1 MTLLLSA
8 CTSVLSDVLGG
19 TSGANVLM
27 YDKHE
32 IIRSSASLNPYL
44 AAICAHWSKP
54 NTTREKTASSVAD
67 MKTYESVAIIGF
79 HVAANISAS

>member
-1 MTLLLSA
+1 
-8 CTSVLSDVLGG
+8 VLSDVLGG

-27 YDKHE
+27 YDKQE
-32 IIRSSASLNPYL
+32 IMRSRASLSPYC

-67 MKTYESVAIIGF
+67 MKTYDRVAMTGF
-79 HVAANISAS
+79 HIAANMSAS